1 MASSKKRRKKN
12 SELSELNA
20 QIMEADDQ
28 PAPLPTWYKAA
39 MFGLLMIGLLWIM
52 VFYLTPGGQLPIP
65 GIGGWNIIAGFGLAM
80 VGFIMMTRWR

>member
-12 SELSELNA
+12 SELSELDA
-20 QIMEADDQ
+20 QIMAADDQ